1 VEAVLVI
8 IAILALVGGS
18 AMLLMRQ
25 GLPQWTALVPRAL
38 GGAAQPV
45 TTAEDGSDVIIGP
58 SLEPTP
64 LNPAAPMRPV
74 PVTGQGAILGEF
86 EPVRRDLMQT
96 PSDIAS
102 VRLDRIETR
111 LEELQRTVARQN
123 EHVAEQARRIQ
134 SDLVSRAEAEE
145 ARREAAL
152 ERLRAD
158 VLAIVS
164 RNVPER
170 QPVVNARRL
179 EVSAELYAQL
189 ARLESALS
197 TVTNPILLPGES
209 YEPPAEL
216 LPETLIWE
224 NWNEVG
230 ERAFALAE
238 TYSAQ
243 RLHLSG
249 QTRSDVGAFVTT
261 LRTLLTRSVYPN
273 VQGEADTTHQAAL
286 RAALAEIAA
295 ELPKV
300 RDLLE
305 TEYLEGRS
313 T

>member
-18 AMLLMRQ
+18 AMLLRRQ
-25 GLPQWTALVPRAL
+25 GLPQWTLPMPRAS
-38 GGAAQPV
+38 GGAAQAV
-45 TTAEDGSDVIIGP
+45 TIAEDGSDVDTGP
-58 SLEPTP
+58 GPEPTP
-64 LNPAAPMRPV
+64 LNLAAQVKPV
-74 PVTGQGAILGEF
+74 PVTMHGAPAGTM
-86 EPVRRDLMQT
+86 EPVRLDLVQA

-111 LEELQRTVARQN
+111 LEELQRAVARQN

-145 ARREAAL
+145 ARREAAQ

-158 VLAIVS
+158 VLAIVT
-164 RNVPER
+164 RAVPER
-170 QPVVNARRL
+170 QPGANARRL

-209 YEPPAEL
+209 YEPPTEL

-273 VQGEADTTHQAAL
+273 VQAEADTAHQAAL
-286 RAALAEIAA
+286 RAALAEIAG
-295 ELPKV
+295 ELPKI

>member
-25 GLPQWTALVPRAL
+25 GLPQWTTLVPRAL

-45 TTAEDGSDVIIGP
+45 PIPEDGSDVMAGP
-58 SLEPTP
+58 GSEPTL
-64 LNPAAPMRPV
+64 LNPAAPVRPV
-74 PVTGQGAILGEF
+74 PVTGHGANLGALES
-86 EPVRRDLMQT
+86 VRLGLVQS

-111 LEELQRTVARQN
+111 LEELQRAVARQN
-123 EHVAEQARRIQ
+123 EHVAEQVRRIQ

-145 ARREAAL
+145 ARREAAQ

-158 VLAIVS
+158 VLALLA
-164 RNVPER
+164 RAVPER
-170 QPVVNARRL
+170 QPGVNARRL
-179 EVSAELYAQL
+179 EVSADLYAQL

-197 TVTNPILLPGES
+197 TVSNPILLPGES

-261 LRTLLTRSVYPN
+261 LRKLLTRSVYPN
-273 VQGEADTTHQAAL
+273 VQGDVDTAHQAAL
-286 RAALAEIAA
+286 RGALAEIAA
-295 ELPKV
+295 ELPKI